1 LGYLIAMHKDKMV
14 MDAPPNRKAC
24 CWRER
29 LKRCFDSHHGD
40 DCVGPLSQ
48 RGRCGRVKICKVVGD
63 RALCGR
69 IAAMGVYPGA
79 EADVISS
86 AVGLRHII
94 KVNGGTVSLNTDLS
108 ENIIVTSL

>member
-1 LGYLIAMHKDKMV
+1 MV
-14 MDAPPNRKAC
+14 MAFPKNRKAC

-29 LKRCFDSHHGD
+29 LRRCFHGNPGD

-48 RGRCGRVKICKVVGD
+48 RGHCGRVKICKVVGD

-69 IAAMGVYPGA
+69 IAAMGVYTGA

-86 AVGLRHII
+86 AIGLRHIL
-94 KVNGGTVSLNTDLS
+94 KVNGGTVSLNSDLS
-108 ENIIVTSL
+108 ENIIVASL

>member
-1 LGYLIAMHKDKMV
+1 MSTQKMII
-14 MDAPPNRKAC
+14 DAAEIRKVC

-29 LKRCFDSHHGD
+29 LKSCFGCYSDESP
-40 DCVGPLSQ
+40 VGPLSQ
-48 RGRCGRVKICKVVGD
+48 RGHCGRVKICKVVGD

-86 AVGLRHII
+86 AIGLRHIL
-94 KVNGGTVSLNTDLS
+94 KVNGGTVSLNSDLS
-108 ENIIVTSL
+108 ENIIVASL

>member
-1 LGYLIAMHKDKMV
+1 MNKEKMV
-14 MDAPPNRKAC
+14 MDFPKNRKGC
-24 CWRER
+24 CWKER
-29 LKRCFDSHHGD
+29 LKRCFDGQPGD
-40 DCVGPLSQ
+40 DAAGPLSQ

-86 AVGLRHII
+86 AIGLRHIL

>member
-1 LGYLIAMHKDKMV
+1 MDMSKEKMV
-14 MDAPPNRKAC
+14 IDVPENHKVC

-29 LKRCFDSHHGD
+29 LKNCFGSHPGEASR
-40 DCVGPLSQ
+40 GPLSQ
-48 RGRCGRVKICKVVGD
+48 RGRCGRVKICQVLGD

-69 IAAMGVYPGA
+69 IAALGVYPGA

-86 AVGLRHII
+86 AIGLRHIL
-94 KVNGGTVSLNTDLS
+94 KVNGGTVSLNTDIS

>member
-1 LGYLIAMHKDKMV
+1 MSKENMV
-14 MDAPPNRKAC
+14 IDAPEKRKHC

-29 LKRCFDSHHGD
+29 LKRCFHGNGGD
-40 DCVGPLSQ
+40 DFVGPLSQ
-48 RGRCGRVKICKVVGD
+48 RGHCGRVKICKVVGD

-86 AVGLRHII
+86 AIGLRHIL